1 MRWMQTA
8 DITATIQLVLV
19 GMAFGPLAWS
29 FVVGE

>member
-8 DITATIQLVLV
+8 HITAMIQIVLV

-29 FVVGE
+29 FVVGD